1 MHSSEADSAKKS
13 HGLELTCNAQ
23 FLLAPTAPPVHYR
36 PRFRALA
43 LFERRLPERASVSS
57 FPASENLVWA
67 YRCQLKNCHACES
80 FCHVT
85 GLHCATAVPS
95 LGCAERSSPEAVWRA
110 EGAGLDGECAARVTI
125 IIVATNSFLGAFL
138 SSV

>member
-1 MHSSEADSAKKS
+1 
-13 HGLELTCNAQ
+13 
-23 FLLAPTAPPVHYR
+23 VR
-36 PRFRALA
+36 
-43 LFERRLPERASVSS
+43 SVSLL
-57 FPASENLVWA
+57 PASENLVWA
-67 YRCQLKNCHACES
+67 YRCQLKNRHACES